1 MSRRLRVQSGF
12 AAIAAIFLLTVLAGM
27 GAFMVSFSNTQQ
39 LNSARDIQS
48 TRAYWAARAG
58 LEWAL
63 VSVKQ
68 DNTVCPTAP
77 VPFSVDTGAT
87 FTISVTCSL
96 STYEESGISVSIFV
110 LESKASTGTVGSLA
124 YVERSVSA
132 SYEVQQ

>member
-1 MSRRLRVQSGF
+1 MSRGRVVQGGF

-39 LNSARDIQS
+39 LNSARDMQS

-63 VSVKQ
+63 ASVKQ
-68 DNTVCPTAP
+68 DSTVCPT
-77 VPFSVDTGAT
+77 VPTPFKVDTGAT
-87 FTISVTCSL
+87 FTISVSCSL
-96 STYEESGISVSIFV
+96 STYQEGSTAVSIFA
-110 LESKASTGTVGSLA
+110 LESRASTGTVGSIA

-132 SYEVQQ
+132 SVEVQP

>member
-1 MSRRLRVQSGF
+1 MNRRRSVQSGF

-27 GAFMVSFSNTQQ
+27 GAFMLSFSNTQQ
-39 LNSARDIQS
+39 LNSARDMQS

-68 DNTVCPTAP
+68 DSTVCPTP
-77 VPFSVDTGAT
+77 PSPLTVDTGAA
-87 FTISVTCSL
+87 FTVSL
-96 STYEESGISVSIFV
+96 VCTMHTYQEGDTQLTIFV
-110 LESKASTGTVGSLA
+110 LESKASTGAVGSFA